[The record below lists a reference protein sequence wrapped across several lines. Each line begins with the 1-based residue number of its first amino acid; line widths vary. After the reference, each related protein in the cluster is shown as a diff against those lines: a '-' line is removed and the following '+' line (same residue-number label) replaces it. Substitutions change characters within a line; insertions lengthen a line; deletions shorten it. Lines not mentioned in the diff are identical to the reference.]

1 MDRSDQRYEMD
12 ASGWQRGV
20 YDDIQRTFRA
30 PFVNWIWRTT
40 MANDPEFCR
49 YLWSQVKPLFE
60 TKAFA
65 RYTVRY
71 RETVLSTIERDVGI
85 PTYRRSELGVTP
97 AEYTELREQ
106 LATFDVVAPR
116 LAVLFRV
123 TKRALHDDPVG
134 SDLQPERA
142 ATAPFPDWLDADRG
156 RQPSMVPV
164 DEFDEDIAE
173 TAERFQQFHGFDD
186 GLPSI
191 YRCLAQWPALFETLW
206 ADLGPVLQSETYESA
221 CARADDLTDAFVDS
235 VPYAPR
241 LAPDA
246 LASQGFDEEL
256 VGDVQELFREFDEEM
271 LDDVIPGLHLWAA
284 TVDAVGEREW

>member
-1 MDRSDQRYEMD
+1 MDRSEQRYEMD

-30 PFVNWIWRTT
+30 PIVNWIWRTT
-40 MANDPEFCR
+40 MANYPEFCR
-49 YLWSQVKPLFE
+49 YLWAQVKPLFE

-65 RYTVRY
+65 RYSVRY
-71 RETVLSTIERDVGI
+71 RETVLSTIEHDVEI
-85 PTYRRSELGVTP
+85 PTYRRSDLGVAP

-106 LATFDVVAPR
+106 LATFDIVAPR

-123 TKRALHDDPVG
+123 TKRALHGESVG
-134 SDLQPERA
+134 TSPEPERA
-142 ATAPFPDWLDADRG
+142 ATAPFPAWLDADRG
-156 RQPSMVPV
+156 RQPSMVPG

-173 TAERFQQFHGFDD
+173 TAAQFQQFHGFDD

-191 YRCLAQWPALFETLW
+191 YRCLAQWPTLFTALWT
-206 ADLGPVLQSETYESA
+206 DLGPVLQSESYESA

-235 VPYAPR
+235 VPYTPR

-246 LASQGFDEEL
+246 LASQGFDEGL
-256 VGDVQELFREFDEEM
+256 VGDVQKLFREFDEGL

-284 TVDAVGEREW
+284 IVDAVGEREW